1 MAAKKKDDVKKA
13 DKQIV
18 FDPSADRSVIA
29 NQAIADADILAA
41 LVESLSGSERRIRQF
56 SAAALGVVAESD
68 AELLKPYSKELAD
81 ALHRPEAQTRWEILA
96 VLTRLVEVDA
106 RSIDRALDGAEASL
120 HDEDSGV
127 VRLAAF
133 RLLCAYGATTE
144 HRAERIWPLIDEAI
158 QCYHGDAE
166 FPSML
171 ASVIHLVSS
180 GKAPAEVRKA
190 AADRMRFDAQ
200 GAKGLLKRRAGEI
213 VSFADVVPGE
223 ADAEEAEAAAG
234 DDATGAG
241 E

>member
-1 MAAKKKDDVKKA
+1 MATKKKDDVKKA

-18 FDPSADRSVIA
+18 FDPSADRSMIA
-29 NQAIADADILAA
+29 DQAIADPDILAA

-68 AELLKPYSKELAD
+68 AELLKPYAKELAD
-81 ALHRPEAQTRWEILA
+81 ALHRPEAQTRWEILEA
-96 VLTRLVEVDA
+96 LTRLVEVDA
-106 RSIDRALDGAEASL
+106 RSVDRALDGTEASL

-144 HRAERIWPLIDEAI
+144 HRAERVWPLIDEAI

-171 ASVIHLVSS
+171 VAVIHLVS
-180 GKAPAEVRKA
+180 GKASAEVRKA

-213 VSFADVVPGE
+213 VAYADVVPGE
-223 ADAEEAEAAAG
+223 GEAEDAQAAAG
-234 DDATGAG
+234 DDATGEG